1 MQRVIPAMDQVQDLI
16 HQLAETET
24 ALHELIAGQADAV
37 IHPINGTPVLLRDAQ
52 AAICESE
59 ARYHRLVTG
68 IAALVLELTPNGTI
82 FFANDTA
89 ARMIGR
95 TPEALRGQNC
105 WTSLFPDMQR
115 QEIEAVYARL
125 CQGGIYRCE
134 VALATAQET
143 PAILEMSFVPRR
155 SCTGI
160 LQSLMALGID
170 ITERRQAEAAL
181 RDSEA
186 RFRAAFEQTA
196 VGMAYLGLDGR
207 FLRVNHRL
215 CEITGY
221 PDEEL
226 LCKSIG
232 DITHAEDWERER
244 PLLDKLLAGETTTYT
259 LEKRYL
265 HKTGHIVW
273 VNKTGTLIRDT
284 AGLPIYLTTIVEDI
298 TERKRAEAA
307 LRVSEANLARAQAI
321 AHIGSWTWDTA
332 SGIIDG
338 SDETYR
344 LCGLAP
350 GDLFTLDV
358 LRARLHPDDRA
369 RVEAVIRTTLEHGRS
384 PEVDYRI
391 RLPDGSERV
400 LSVRGEVAA
409 RDAEGNPCTV
419 MGTIQDITERKRAE
433 EAVRSINATLEE
445 RVTERTAELE
455 SFSYSLAHD
464 LRTPLRG
471 IEGFS
476 QLLLE
481 DYGDV
486 LDAAGKDYL
495 QRIRAASQRMA
506 ALSDALLKLSRI
518 SRAVLRPGQ
527 TDLSNTARQ
536 IARQLQETQP
546 QRQVDWVIAD
556 GLRAEGDPR
565 LLEVV
570 LENLLDNAWKFTG
583 QQSAARIEFGAT
595 QTTDDRSVF
604 FVRDDGAGFDMAYAD
619 KLFKPFSRLH
629 GITEFE
635 GVGIG
640 LAIAA
645 RIIHRHGGRIWAEGA
660 PGQGA
665 VFYFTLGGTRS

>member
-1 MQRVIPAMDQVQDLI
+1 
-16 HQLAETET
+16 
-24 ALHELIAGQADAV
+24 
-37 IHPINGTPVLLRDAQ
+37 
-52 AAICESE
+52 
-59 ARYHRLVTG
+59 
-68 IAALVLELTPNGTI
+68 
-82 FFANDTA
+82 
-89 ARMIGR
+89 
-95 TPEALRGQNC
+95 
-105 WTSLFPDMQR
+105 
-115 QEIEAVYARL
+115 
-125 CQGGIYRCE
+125 
-134 VALATAQET
+134 
-143 PAILEMSFVPRR
+143 MSFVPRR

-160 LQSLMALGID
+160 LQSLMVLGID

-196 VGMAYLGLDGR
+196 VGMSYLGLDGR

-298 TERKRAEAA
+298 TERKRAE
-307 LRVSEANLARAQAI
+307 
-321 AHIGSWTWDTA
+321 
-332 SGIIDG
+332 
-338 SDETYR
+338 
-344 LCGLAP
+344 
-350 GDLFTLDV
+350 
-358 LRARLHPDDRA
+358 
-369 RVEAVIRTTLEHGRS
+369 
-384 PEVDYRI
+384 
-391 RLPDGSERV
+391 
-400 LSVRGEVAA
+400 
-409 RDAEGNPCTV
+409 
-419 MGTIQDITERKRAE
+419 

-481 DYGDV
+481 DYGDF

-660 PGQGA
+660 PGQSA
-665 VFYFTLGGTRS
+665 VFYFTLGGTGS